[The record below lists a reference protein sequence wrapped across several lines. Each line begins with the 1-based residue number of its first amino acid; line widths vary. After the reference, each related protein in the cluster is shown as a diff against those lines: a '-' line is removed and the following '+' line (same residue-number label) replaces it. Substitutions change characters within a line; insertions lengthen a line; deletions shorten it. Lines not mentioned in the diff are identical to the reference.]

1 MGGKTIYDASPMT
14 DMLTS
19 PWTCH
24 TFLSIVCYESVV
36 VVIDSGGDRLN
47 VLVGNQFC
55 GGDLPPCKSRH

>member
-1 MGGKTIYDASPMT
+1 MMLSYDRYTHKPM
-14 DMLTS
+14 DMPYISFNCL
-19 PWTCH
+19 
-24 TFLSIVCYESVV
+24 YESVV